1 MEEISGNLPFG
12 NEIQGPAIGNISIGQ
27 GGSIEATPLQI
38 TNMMMIIVNNGIEK
52 DISIIE
58 GMTNIN
64 GNIIKNNHREEDRRI
79 LSEDICRIS
88 QDYLIDVINKGTAK
102 KILI

>member
-64 GNIIKNNHREEDRRI
+64 GNIIKKNIIE
-79 LSEDICRIS
+79 
-88 QDYLIDVINKGTAK
+88 K
-102 KILI
+102 KIGEYFQRIFVEFLRTI